1 MLAAGADCSCGVAG
15 VRLVDR
21 PGHLDVLALFAT
33 VSLSLSP
40 RALVAFALALQLLL
54 VKVDVVLF
62 DVDDRL
68 PEEGVGFSDERGG
81 DLRGSEYE

>member
-1 MLAAGADCSCGVAG
+1 MLAAGADCGGGVAG

-33 VSLSLSP
+33 VSLSLGAW
-40 RALVAFALALQLLL
+40 ALVAFALALEFLL

-68 PEEGVGFSDERGG
+68 PKEGVGFSDECGG
-81 DLRGSEYE
+81 DLRGSE